1 MIAFTLD
8 LTYNI
13 YIFKE
18 KQLTQLQTLNQLTET
33 SMTFGF

>member
-8 LTYNI
+8 LTYI